1 MEGIRRNDRFVAYA
15 KSNISATDYQILTLF
30 YQPIIGIGAYSLYCT
45 LINLL
50 DRQSLVSEDY
60 LHGDLESMLN
70 MKLASV
76 EKDRFRLEAI
86 GLLDTYYFDDHFAYE
101 LKMPMSA
108 QSFVNDGVLG
118 QYLIASITIDRFKK
132 LVQIFKLKTPNIKKH
147 LKTTKAFDEVF
158 QAINLGEPE
167 LEDGLKAASRPNGIK
182 TNYTTFD
189 WRLFTEGIP
198 ADFYD
203 LEHLSDQLKEK
214 IQNLHYVYSLDEIQ
228 MHNVF
233 LKSIDNDKHININ
246 KLAVNARDEYKLIHS
261 VKKQLAEIEVA
272 PRERNL
278 PTDPVGYF
286 KAISPL
292 SLLEEMGGGQASAAD
307 LRIVERLLEE
317 VKIDK
322 GVLNVLLAYVARI
335 KDGTLPG
342 YDYFQKVALDWKR
355 NQVETVENA
364 IEYVKHLSA
373 KYEHSKDTKTEKRT
387 YKGAKSSRPDVE
399 VDWLDDYIKS
409 IE

>member
-15 KSNISATDYQILTLF
+15 KSNISATDYQILTIF
-30 YQPIIGIGAYSLYCT
+30 YQPIIGMGAYTLYCT

-60 LHGDLESMLN
+60 LHGDLESLLN
-70 MKLASV
+70 MKLAAI

-86 GLLDTYYFDDHFAYE
+86 GLMDTYYFDDHFAYE

-118 QYLIASITIDRFKK
+118 QYLIASVTKDRFKK
-132 LVQIFKLKTPNIKKH
+132 LVQIFKLKTPNVKKYIKTSKQ
-147 LKTTKAFDEVF
+147 FDEVF
-158 QAINLGEPE
+158 LAIHLNEPE
-167 LEDGLKAASRPNGIK
+167 LEESLKASPRPNGIK
-182 TNYTTFD
+182 TGHTTFD
-189 WRLFTEGIP
+189 WRLFIESIP
-198 ADFYD
+198 VDFLD
-203 LEHLSDQLKEK
+203 LRQLTDAVKEK
-214 IQNLHYVYSLDEIQ
+214 ILNLHYVYGLDEIQ
-228 MHNVF
+228 MHDVF
-233 LKSIDNDKHININ
+233 LKSIDSDKNININ
-246 KLAVNARDEYKLIHS
+246 KLAVNAREEFKLTHIA
-261 VKKQLAEIEVA
+261 KKQPEIEVV

-286 KAISPL
+286 KAVSPM
-292 SLLEEMGGGQASAAD
+292 SLLEEMGGGKASAAD

-342 YDYFQKVALDWKR
+342 YEYFEKVALDWKR

-364 IEYVKHLSA
+364 IEYVQHLSA
-373 KYEHSKDTKTEKRT
+373 KYERSKDTKTGKRV
-387 YKGAKSSRPDVE
+387 YKGAKSTRPDVE
-399 VDWLDDYIKS
+399 ISWLDDYIKS